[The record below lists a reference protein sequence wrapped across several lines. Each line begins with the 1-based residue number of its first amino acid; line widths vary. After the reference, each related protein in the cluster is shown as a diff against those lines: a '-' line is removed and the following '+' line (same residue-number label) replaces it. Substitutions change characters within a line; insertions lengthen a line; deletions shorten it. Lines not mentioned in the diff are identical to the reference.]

1 MKLHE
6 YQAKVLLAEY
16 SIPIP
21 EGGVATSPDEARSRA
36 EIISG
41 PVVVKA
47 QIHAGARGKGG
58 GIVSAGTPAEAEA
71 AAKAL
76 LGSSLVTAQ
85 TGPGGLPVHA
95 VLVEQSA
102 VPAREFYLGILVAP
116 SHKRPMLVASSHGGT
131 DIEELATQNPGE
143 LVSTVIDPVTGLLAY
158 EARSLANNM
167 GLTGKLAND
176 AAQLMTDIYRLFK
189 EKDCSL
195 VEINPLV
202 VTEAG
207 ALLALD
213 AKITLDD
220 NALFRQPELAEL
232 RDDAQVDPLDQQA
245 ARIGVSYVRMEGTI
259 GCLVNGAGLAMATM
273 DIVEHLGGKAANFL
287 DVGGAAD
294 EQRITAALRLLLDD
308 PNVRVAWINIFGG
321 ILRCDTVARALR
333 NIYIDNPPRVPFVVR
348 MHGTNAHEATQILG
362 NAPMRIMLEPELA
375 AAARLAVA
383 TAGASPLRQKNRK
396 K

>member
-6 YQAKVLLAEY
+6 YQAKRLLADY
-16 SIPIP
+16 SIPVP
-21 EGGVATSPDEARSRA
+21 AGGVASTPEEARSLA
-36 EIISG
+36 ETISG

-58 GIVSAGTPAEAEA
+58 GILSAKSPSEAERA
-71 AAKAL
+71 ATTL
-76 LGSSLVTAQ
+76 LGSRLSTTQ
-85 TGPGGLPVHA
+85 TGPEGLPVHH

-102 VPAREFYLGILVAP
+102 VPTREFYLGILVDPA
-116 SHKRPMLVASSHGGT
+116 HKRPMFVASTHGGT
-131 DIEELATQNPGE
+131 EIEELATQNPE
-143 LVSTVIDPVTGLLAY
+143 EIVSTAVDPVTGLLAY
-158 EARSLANNM
+158 QARNIARRM
-167 GLTGKLAND
+167 GLDGKLAGQ
-176 AAQLMTDIYRLFK
+176 ATQLMTNIYRLFR

-202 VTEAG
+202 VTADG

-213 AKITLDD
+213 AKVTLDD
-220 NALFRQPELAEL
+220 NALFRHPELASL
-232 RDDAQVDPLDQQA
+232 RDNAQVDPLEQQA
-245 ARIGVSYVRMEGTI
+245 ARIGVSYVKMEGTI

-294 EQRITAALRLLLDD
+294 EQRIADALRLLLDD
-308 PNVRVAWINIFGG
+308 PDVRVAWINIFGG
-321 ILRCDTVARALR
+321 ILRCDTVARAILS
-333 NIYIDNPPRVPFVVR
+333 IYATHHPRVPFVVR
-348 MHGTNAHEATQILG
+348 MRGTNADEATQLLG

-383 TAGASPLRQKNRK
+383 TAGASPTRGKSTK